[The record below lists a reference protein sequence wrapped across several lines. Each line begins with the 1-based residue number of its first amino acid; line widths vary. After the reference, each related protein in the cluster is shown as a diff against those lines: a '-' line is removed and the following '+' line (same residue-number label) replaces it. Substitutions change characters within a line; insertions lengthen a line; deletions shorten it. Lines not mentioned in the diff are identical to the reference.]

1 MPQEDVH
8 LHYDEQVAIETYVLR
23 NYSHLLTDEE
33 RATLDGG
40 LQAWWEENLERMH
53 EWGAKL
59 RFWKEP
65 PAWQPAPID
74 QRHYAQV
81 QAIVQRLQKDHGAKI
96 ELARCPKCNRIGRG
110 PTDSQCPW
118 CRTKLR

>member
-1 MPQEDVH
+1 
-8 LHYDEQVAIETYVLR
+8 VLR
-23 NYSHLLTDEE
+23 NYAHLLTDDE

-65 PAWQPAPID
+65 PPWQPAPID
-74 QRHYAQV
+74 QAHYAQV
-81 QAIVQRLQKDHGAKI
+81 QAIVKRLQQTHGESI
-96 ELARCPKCNRIGRG
+96 WLARCPTCSRIGRT
-110 PTDSQCPW
+110 PEDEQCPW
-118 CRTKLR
+118 CLTKLR